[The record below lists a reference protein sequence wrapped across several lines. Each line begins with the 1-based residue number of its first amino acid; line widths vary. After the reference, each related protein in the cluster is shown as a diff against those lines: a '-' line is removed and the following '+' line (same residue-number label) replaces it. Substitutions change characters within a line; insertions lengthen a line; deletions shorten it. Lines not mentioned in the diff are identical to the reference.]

1 MMTTVVPLT
10 SRSTLKGL
18 VGWLAGAA
26 LLLPALAR
34 ADEEAARQA
43 PAPAQTAPAP
53 GAAASAGAHK
63 PPPHRAGTLSSKARE
78 HFRAAWGVDGLKV
91 SRTASGNLIRFTYR
105 VTDPAQ
111 AAPLVDRKATPVLY
125 APRTRAM
132 LSVPVMDKVGPLRQ
146 TGTLKAG
153 QEYWI
158 AFSNKGNLVRPGDR
172 VNVIVGRFHADGLV
186 VESPDPAGN
195 PQQAPSRNAT

>member
-1 MMTTVVPLT
+1 MMTNVVPFP
-10 SRSTLKGL
+10 SRRVLKGL
-18 VGWLAGAA
+18 AGWLAGAA

-43 PAPAQTAPAP
+43 PSPAQTAPAP
-53 GAAASAGAHK
+53 RAAESAGPRK
-63 PPPHRAGTLSSKARE
+63 PPPHRAGTMSSKARE

-125 APRTRAM
+125 APRARAL

-153 QEYWI
+153 QDYWI
-158 AFSNKGNLVRPGDR
+158 AFSNKGDLVKPGDR

-186 VESPDPAGN
+186 VESPEPAGN
-195 PQQAPSRNAT
+195 PQKTASRNAT